1 MKSVLL
7 LIILALSGCATAPTA
22 WQSDVRVAF
31 DARKVNAMSAHGLA
45 DHATGRRVTADDP
58 VRVASI
64 SKLVVALG
72 VMRLVE
78 AGTLDL
84 DRDVGT
90 VLGSP
95 VRNPAFPDVPITLR
109 SLLSHTS
116 SLRDGV
122 DYTIPYG
129 GTLKQALADPRAW
142 DSAHAPGA
150 YFTYA
155 NLGFPLIAA
164 VMEKATGERFDAL
177 MKRLVF
183 DPLKLD
189 ACFNWVTCS
198 DAKVARHVVLYSETG
213 VVRRDD
219 LHGVRPACPVF
230 AAAGCDLTTY
240 RLGDNGALFSP
251 QGGMRI
257 SMRDLARIGQVLLA
271 DGAGLLAPQ
280 TFAQMTAA
288 AWSSNG
294 SNGDTEGGFYCSY
307 GLGIQRLATVKGCN
321 DDIFDDGRTRI
332 GHAGEAYGLRSGLW
346 VDPVRRTGIA
356 YFATAVPDDARRG
369 KTAYTAIEERLAKG
383 R

>member
-1 MKSVLL
+1 MKPALMLLMLVL
-7 LIILALSGCATAPTA
+7 AGCTTAPKT
-22 WQSDVRVAF
+22 WSSEVRVAF
-31 DARKVNAMSAHGLA
+31 DARQVLQVSTHGAA

-84 DRDVGT
+84 DRDVST
-90 VLGSP
+90 VIGWPL
-95 VRNPAFPDVPITLR
+95 RNPAFPDTPITLR
-109 SLLSHTS
+109 HLLSHTS

-129 GTLKQALADPRAW
+129 GTVRQALANPKAW
-142 DSAHAPGA
+142 DAGHAPGT

-155 NLGFPLIAA
+155 NLGFPVIAA
-164 VMEKATGERFDAL
+164 VMETATGARFDAL

-219 LHGVRPACPVF
+219 LHGRRPDCPVF
-230 AAAGCDLTTY
+230 TAAGCDLTTY

-257 SMRDLARIGQVLLA
+257 SMRDLARIGRVLLA
-271 DGAGLLAPQ
+271 DGAGLITPQ
-280 TFAQMTAA
+280 TIAQMTAA
-288 AWSSNG
+288 AWTSNG

-307 GLGIQRLATVKGCN
+307 GLAVQRLATVTGCN
-321 DDIFDDGRTRI
+321 DDVFADGRLRI

-346 VDPVRRTGIA
+346 IDPARRTGVA
-356 YFATAVPDDARRG
+356 YFATAVPDTAPRG
-369 KTAYTAIEERLAKG
+369 TSAYTEVEERLARG